1 MRRLID
7 LGVVDWVCAGR
18 ASVPPILDAD
28 MSSPA
33 SCPSYPEA
41 GIGYAFG
48 YRNLQGELV
57 YCEMDEVPPF
67 PMRGSVR
74 HFGPCITT
82 RCVHWS
88 NHCNLGAVLSR
99 AIVGSEESA
108 LNKALRYRECR
119 IQKTC
124 RWKGENGIEACIAC
138 ADVDY
143 FTMK

>member
-1 MRRLID
+1 MSRLID
-7 LGVVDWVCAGR
+7 LGVADWVETGR
-18 ASVPPILDAD
+18 STVSPLQEATSVF
-28 MSSPA
+28 PA
-33 SCPSYPEA
+33 SCPSYPPAGNGEA
-41 GIGYAFG
+41 FA
-48 YRNLQGELV
+48 YRNLHGELV
-57 YCEMDEVPPF
+57 YCKMDEVPPF

-108 LNKALRYRECR
+108 LNKALQYRECR